1 MLEAETMVNAAQ
13 ISVEEAKAEANRL
26 KALLAHIR
34 KEVKAERVG
43 SPPASAELHTVIDRT
58 NAEIEAYQRQINAA
72 KALAKKRKREI
83 DEWKQW
89 YQGTGSIDKTVEKA
103 RLDVEIDWRGAE
115 INIVEAKIGELETR
129 KWQSRERLE
138 LAEQRLAALE
148 AGVYDRPLAEDP
160 RLLDLQAAYQA
171 ATARLKA
178 VQAAQKNKNN
188 KTPSAGRAKRGGK

>member
-1 MLEAETMVNAAQ
+1 
-13 ISVEEAKAEANRL
+13 
-26 KALLAHIR
+26 
-34 KEVKAERVG
+34 
-43 SPPASAELHTVIDRT
+43 
-58 NAEIEAYQRQINAA
+58 
-72 KALAKKRKREI
+72 
-83 DEWKQW
+83 
-89 YQGTGSIDKTVEKA
+89 VEKA